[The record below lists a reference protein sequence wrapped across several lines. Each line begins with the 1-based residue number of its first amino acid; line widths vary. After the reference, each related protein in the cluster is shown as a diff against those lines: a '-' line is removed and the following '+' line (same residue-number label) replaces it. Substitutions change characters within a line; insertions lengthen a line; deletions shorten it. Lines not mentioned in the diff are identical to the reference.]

1 MGSNPTSSDLFPYFS
16 IMLYTSRPPDID
28 FSRQGAIC
36 LLECHRRWLLLQNI
50 SGDDHGDLW
59 GAPGGKLERD
69 EQPLAG
75 VIRELFEE
83 TGIVL
88 AASAMSYLLQV
99 YLVPPEGKPYSL
111 HIFRTKL
118 SELPNKII
126 LDTREHQSYAWV
138 TPEEARTYPL
148 VPGSKQLM
156 HILMSDYGDTHLS
169 HD

>member
-1 MGSNPTSSDLFPYFS
+1 MGC
-16 IMLYTSRPPDID
+16 R
-28 FSRQGAIC
+28 GK
-36 LLECHRRWLLLQNI
+36 WLLLQNV
-50 SGDDHGDLW
+50 SGEDHGDLW
-59 GAPGGKLERD
+59 GAPGGKLERN

-75 VIRELFEE
+75 IIREILEE

-88 AASAMSYLLQV
+88 AASAMSYVLQV

-111 HIFRTKL
+111 HIFRTQL
-118 SELPNKII
+118 NELPNTIA

-138 TPEEARTYPL
+138 TPEEALTYRL

-156 HILMSDYGDTHLS
+156 HILMNDDGDTNLS